1 MNEIVEVVGI
11 GEVEVRPQL
20 ASITLF
26 ISSQKPTLDECR
38 ASVEKRRPYV
48 YHTLNINKAAKEVSE
63 AEEVRVGEAGGVV
76 LVVMVTATLSA
87 DVARRA
93 VNTVVEKLSN
103 VTVEKLVY
111 RHSSTSLSEGRVEA
125 ARRAAEEAKQRAV
138 VMAAAVDGTLGVCLT
153 VKEDT
158 CKHIAINEDR
168 TESWVVDT
176 ALRQQEIHA
185 HTPIIIQSSIKAKFS
200 LLSYGVPKTE
210 LTLTKEVF

>member
-158 CKHIAINEDR
+158 CKHIAINEGL
-168 TESWVVDT
+168 W
-176 ALRQQEIHA
+176 QFQECSTRGI
-185 HTPIIIQSSIKAKFS
+185 
-200 LLSYGVPKTE
+200 LLGNDV
-210 LTLTKEVF
+210 LF